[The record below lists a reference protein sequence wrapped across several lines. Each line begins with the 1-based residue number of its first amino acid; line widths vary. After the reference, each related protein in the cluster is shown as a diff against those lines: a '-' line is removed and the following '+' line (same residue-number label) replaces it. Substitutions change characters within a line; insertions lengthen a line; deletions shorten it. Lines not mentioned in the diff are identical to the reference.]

1 MLVFED
7 RLDAG
12 RHLAGKLDLL
22 RAEDVVVLGLPRG
35 GVPVAAVVAEALSAP
50 LDVIVVRKLG
60 VPFQPELAM
69 GAIGED
75 GTRVVDRTMVA
86 RARVTDEALEA
97 VERRERAVLDDR
109 VERLRR
115 GRPRIDLR
123 GRVAVVVDDGIA
135 TGSTARVACR
145 VARQL
150 GAQRVVLA
158 VPVAPADTLAH
169 LPEAET
175 VVCVSAPRYFRA
187 VGAHYEDFSPTTDAE
202 VVALLEQAD
211 RRMRLLDAVGASD
224 GTSDGASDGASDE
237 DTDEDVVIPAGRVAI
252 QGHLRMP
259 RGASGVVVFAHG
271 SGSSRHSPRNRYV
284 ADVLH
289 AAGLGTLLLDLLTA
303 EEEHDRAKVFDI
315 PLLAGRLVSATDWL
329 GGRRDTAASRVG
341 YFGASTGAGAALWA
355 AAEPD
360 TRVVAVVSR
369 GGRPDLA
376 APRLADVR
384 VPTLLVVGGADD
396 VVLELNRQA
405 RSELVR
411 CASEL
416 AVVPGATHLF
426 EEPGTL
432 ARAALLARD
441 WFVRHLAEGQA
452 GAATGRR
459 SG

>member
-12 RHLAGKLDLL
+12 RHLVGKLDFL
-22 RAEDVVVLGLPRG
+22 RGEDVVVLGLPRG
-35 GVPVAAVVAEALSAP
+35 GVPVAAVVAEALRAP

-69 GAIGED
+69 GAIGE
-75 GTRVVDRTMVA
+75 GGLRVVDRAMVA
-86 RARVTDEALEA
+86 RARVTDDELEA
-97 VERRERAVLDDR
+97 VERRERAVLDAR
-109 VERLRR
+109 VERLRC
-115 GRPRIDLR
+115 GRPRVDLR

-135 TGSTARVACR
+135 TGSTARVACL

-150 GAQRVVLA
+150 GARRVVLA

-187 VGAHYEDFSPTTDAE
+187 VGAHYEDFSPTTDDE

-211 RRMRLLDAVGASD
+211 RRFRVPDAVGSSD
-224 GTSDGASDGASDE
+224 G

-252 QGHLRMP
+252 EGHLRVP
-259 RGASGVVVFAHG
+259 QGASGVVVFAHG

-289 AAGLGTLLLDLLTA
+289 AAGLGTLLLDLLTP
-303 EEEHDRAKVFDI
+303 EEEHDRRKVFDI
-315 PLLAGRLVSATDWL
+315 PLLAGRLGFATGWL
-329 GGRRDTAASRVG
+329 GTRQDTAGCRVG

-360 TRVVAVVSR
+360 ARVAAVVSR

-376 APRLADVR
+376 APRLKDVR

-405 RSELVR
+405 REDLSA
-411 CASEL
+411 CTSEL

-432 ARAALLARD
+432 AQAALLARD
-441 WFVRHLAEGQA
+441 WFARHLAEGRA
-452 GAATGRR
+452 GEATGRR